1 MASYSLQIRRS
12 AAKEL
17 RALPA
22 GVRRA
27 LVARIRKLAREPR
40 PRGVEKLKGLENIYR
55 VRVGTYR
62 IVYEIRDRALI
73 VTVVKIGHRKDV
85 YRR

>member
-1 MASYSLQIRRS
+1 MASYNLQIRRS
-12 AAKEL
+12 ATKEL

-22 GVRRA
+22 QARRA
-27 LVARIRKLAREPR
+27 VVARIRKLARDPR
-40 PRGVEKLKGLENIYR
+40 PRGVEKLKGPEDTYR

-73 VTVVKIGHRKDV
+73 VTIVKVGHRKDV
-85 YRR
+85 YR

>member
-12 AAKEL
+12 ATKEL

-22 GVRRA
+22 QARRA
-27 LVARIRKLAREPR
+27 VVARIQKLAREPR
-40 PRGVEKLKGLENIYR
+40 PRGVEKLKGFEDTYR
-55 VRVGTYR
+55 VRVGTHR

-73 VTVVKIGHRKDV
+73 VTVVKVGHRKDV
-85 YRR
+85 YR

>member
-1 MASYSLQIRRS
+1 MASYSVQIRRS

-22 GVRRA
+22 GARRA

-40 PRGVEKLKGLENIYR
+40 PRGVEKLKGFEDVYR

-62 IVYEIRDRALI
+62 IVYEIRDRELI
-73 VTVVKIGHRKDV
+73 VTVIKVGHRQDV
-85 YRR
+85 YRF